1 MNDVIIVAQS
11 LTKIYDQM
19 TDYLVK
25 SLDHVSL
32 EVKDGEFIAIM
43 GPSGSGKT
51 TLIQCL
57 STMDQPTDGQV
68 YLYGQP
74 LSHFTDY
81 EICQFRN
88 QKIGFIFQDY
98 QLLDYLTIEE
108 NIAFPL
114 SMNNVP
120 TNKIKER
127 VQKISYKI
135 GVEDILKKYPG
146 ECSGGQKQRVAIARA
161 FIGQPEMIIADE
173 PTGNLDS
180 QNTFELMNILKA
192 FHEKERKTIVL
203 VTHDV
208 MVASYASRLLY
219 IQDGKITEQLHRDDF
234 QNQNEY
240 FKHIVKLNSQERYML
255 FQNG

>member
-1 MNDVIIVAQS
+1 MNDVVIEAQS
-11 LTKIYDQM
+11 ITKIYDQM
-19 TDYLVK
+19 TDYPVK

-32 EVKDGEFIAIM
+32 KVKDGEFIAIM

-57 STMDQPTDGQV
+57 STMNPPTDGQV

-74 LSHFTDY
+74 LSHLTDY

-114 SMNNVP
+114 SMNNVSG
-120 TNKIKER
+120 KQIKEK
-127 VQKISYKI
+127 VKKISHKI
-135 GVEDILKKYPG
+135 GVEDILNKYPG

-161 FIGQPEMIIADE
+161 FIGQPEIIIADE

-180 QNTFELMNILKA
+180 QNTFELMNILKT
-192 FHEKERKTIVL
+192 FHEEKHKTIVL

-234 QNQNEY
+234 QNQDEY
-240 FKHIVKLNSQERYML
+240 FKYIVKLNSQDRYML
-255 FQNG
+255 LQHE